1 MQFLVPQVVSR
12 GFGFGP
18 FVDLGHEKLRRR
30 RVSHTDR
37 NLVGLTA
44 VPLIASPGGSGVIF
58 FLFRSTLGSN
68 LLPPLSLWLP
78 LRVATRLFA
87 AMSETRKTRIVV
99 SLDPPPSAST
109 SSSSDSLSLDA
120 VLAADAALG
129 FMPGVSFASIYA
141 GQLALKRELDRTVSH
156 TQNMQLQIDS
166 MSVEIAALKRRRV

>member
-18 FVDLGHEKLRRR
+18 FVDLGHEELRRR
-30 RVSHTDR
+30 RASHTDR
-37 NLVGLTA
+37 SLVGLTA

-99 SLDPPPSAST
+99 SLDPPSSA
-109 SSSSDSLSLDA
+109 SSSSDSLSWEA

-129 FMPGVSFASIYA
+129 AMPGVSFASIYA

-166 MSVEIAALKRRRV
+166 MSVEIAVLKRRRV